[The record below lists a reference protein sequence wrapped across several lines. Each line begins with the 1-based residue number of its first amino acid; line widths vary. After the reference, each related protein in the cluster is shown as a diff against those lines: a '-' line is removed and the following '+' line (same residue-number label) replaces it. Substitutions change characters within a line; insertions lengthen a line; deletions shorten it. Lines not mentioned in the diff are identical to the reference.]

1 MAPNFDNNIALISR
15 GYGQDAQRTNG
26 FLIHLFEEFLAERG
40 LAYQA
45 PALDEGIVKQLVQ
58 DTLPDEEIDRDYVAD
73 MVLERGQRLEDKIR
87 QTRQQGF
94 SGPDMKFP

>member
-1 MAPNFDNNIALISR
+1 M
-15 GYGQDAQRTNG
+15 
-26 FLIHLFEEFLAERG
+26 IHLFEEFLAERG